1 MLAEILSS
9 AENFFSQVCLYAL
22 FCFMFG
28 FIFFRSVCRVCF
40 TCMLLLY
47 KMYVL
52 GVRMYVLGVCMFMVS
67 VAACFALLLRAD

>member
-1 MLAEILSS
+1 MLTEILSS

-22 FCFMFG
+22 FCFMYG
-28 FIFFRSVCRVCF
+28 FIFSFCLSRVF
-40 TCMLLLY
+40 YTCMLLLY

-52 GVRMYVLGVCMFMVS
+52 DVYMFMMG